1 MLYATFGKSAF
12 GVILMMLK
20 KIIADITAAFICASA
35 VSSSFFSFNSSSASV
50 PKLSISSLSLN
61 WSELDKNSDGSID
74 DDMRQQ
80 SMSISISGVNALWSA
95 CGLHFSFPSDIS
107 VTGSFENKTDY
118 FFGPATPDM
127 LSTARF
133 YKTQDKN
140 NIFFTAA
147 GVADS
152 GRDGTVFTF
161 NVLLPKDAAPGNSY
175 DFSFFYADHDVFANC
190 TSPLVNMI
198 QSAVDNW
205 SNGSISITGNYV
217 TSTSTT
223 TTSTTTTSTTTKPT
237 TTSTTTTSTTTKPTT
252 TSTTT
257 TSTTTK
263 PTTTSTTTT
272 STTTKPTTTSTTT
285 TSTTTKPTTTSTTS
299 TTTTTSTSTTLKPST
314 TKNPV
319 LSLGDIDGNN
329 IINAVDASLALT
341 QYAYISTG
349 RTSLLSDDQ
358 KIAADVNKDT
368 IINAVDASLI
378 LFYYSQMSSHGYAS
392 F

>member
-147 GVADS
+147 GVENS

-237 TTSTTTTSTTTKPTT
+237 TSTTTA
-252 TSTTT
+252 
-257 TSTTTK
+257 
-263 PTTTSTTTT
+263 
-272 STTTKPTTTSTTT
+272 
-285 TSTTTKPTTTSTTS
+285 
-299 TTTTTSTSTTLKPST
+299 TTTTSTSTTLKPST

-319 LSLGDIDGNN
+319 ISLGDIDGNN

>member
-272 STTTKPTTTSTTT
+272 STTTKPTTTSTT
-285 TSTTTKPTTTSTTS
+285 S

>member
-147 GVADS
+147 GVENS

-263 PTTTSTTTT
+263 PTTSTTTA
-272 STTTKPTTTSTTT
+272 
-285 TSTTTKPTTTSTTS
+285 
-299 TTTTTSTSTTLKPST
+299 TTTTSTSTTLKPST

-319 LSLGDIDGNN
+319 ISLGDIDGNN